1 MLKPVDELG
10 VNEVNK
16 LFNELH
22 FDGRSLTKILD
33 VMGKFIPV

>member
-1 MLKPVDELG
+1 MLKFIDELDIG
-10 VNEVNK
+10 EVNK

-33 VMGKFIPV
+33 VMEKIIPV